1 LQLQVDIFLY
11 FNGGYATNEIVM
23 IVS

>member
-1 LQLQVDIFLY
+1 LQLQVDIFPY
-11 FNGGYATNEIVM
+11 FNGGYATSEIVM